1 MQKINRRKIIIDLG
15 LLAFVMSEFII
26 VAASKDY
33 LKTICEIFLSV
44 YFLMIVCDAGVMIS
58 STKKRD
64 FILQNF
70 LAYLIFFSNIVGILT
85 IIFSYSNL
93 VKSFMTGHLITN
105 LEMTM
110 VILISIF
117 TLIKFWLDYKKLRK
131 YF

>member
-1 MQKINRRKIIIDLG
+1 
-15 LLAFVMSEFII
+15 MSEFII